1 MSLVASFER
10 VLQGLGG
17 FCKDDL
23 DGAGLEF
30 LKELEGADID
40 IDKLACLEAGGVDN
54 WDFYHDSL
62 RDNNWIGLEDDEE
75 EEE

>member
-1 MSLVASFER
+1 MSLADRFEQ

-23 DGAGLEF
+23 DGAGLAF
-30 LKELEGADID
+30 LKELQEADVE

-62 RDNNWIGLEDDEE
+62 RDNNWIGLEGDDDE
-75 EEE
+75 